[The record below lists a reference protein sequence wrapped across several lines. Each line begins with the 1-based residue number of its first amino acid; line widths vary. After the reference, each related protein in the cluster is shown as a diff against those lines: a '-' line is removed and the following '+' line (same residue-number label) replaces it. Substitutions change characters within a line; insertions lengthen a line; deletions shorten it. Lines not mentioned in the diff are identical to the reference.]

1 MELVDKYSDTLKDFG
16 VFTVETLKPKSKKDS
31 FSRSFCRNTKRA
43 PRRSIDLIPSNV
55 SIIP

>member
-55 SIIP
+55 